1 MSAFGGSGRRTDTLS
16 RKAVAG
22 SPRAHELCDANAMI
36 DEKKLEERLVALE
49 AAKSWSPRV
58 VSRLEMLLRSGT
70 DEALYRVNPIQF
82 ATEKSIAEAEAIDLF
97 LHACVA
103 GLFDMDWLLVCPMC
117 SDVVESFR
125 SLGKL
130 HTHFHCHLCQSD
142 YEAALD
148 DYITVTFTVSPAV
161 RGIRFHKPDA
171 LSAWDYVFHHKMT
184 PGGLLPDGVPWSE
197 TAKGLVRELARIEP
211 GSVVNLEVDAA
222 EGALLGQDFESDAQ
236 FLFPVASGADVT
248 PLQTPPHVP
257 VTLDRGKC
265 VPAAGSIAP
274 GKVVFEVRN
283 AGTLPTVFGI
293 LQLPMVPAEHEHRAL
308 RFTPSLSGKRL
319 LMTQTFRDFFRSE
332 VISATEGIAVLD
344 VALVF
349 TDLKGSTALY
359 ERIGDLNAYIQVQ
372 RHFQHLLDATVRHNG
387 AVTKTIGDAVM
398 AAFLTSADAV
408 QAALDMREAVDE
420 LNRDRP
426 QRDFILKI
434 GVHRGA
440 SIAVT
445 LNDRLDYFG
454 QTVNIAARVQNLA
467 DGDEICITE
476 DVYGAPAVAEIIAPY
491 PVAKSEAEL
500 KGVSKAMSV
509 YRLTR
514 MVP

>member
-1 MSAFGGSGRRTDTLS
+1 MIKVLSG
-16 RKAVAG
+16 
-22 SPRAHELCDANAMI
+22 CDAMI

-49 AAKSWSPRV
+49 AAKAWSPRV
-58 VSRLEMLLRSGT
+58 VSRLETLLRSGT
-70 DEALYRVNPIQF
+70 DEALYRINPIQF
-82 ATEKSIAEAEAIDLF
+82 ATEKSIAEAEGIDLF

-103 GLFDMDWLLVCPMC
+103 GLFDMDWMLVCPMC

-125 SLGKL
+125 NLRKL

-142 YEAALD
+142 YDAALD
-148 DYITVTFTVSPAV
+148 DYIAVTFTVSPAV
-161 RGIRFHKPDA
+161 RSIRFHKPDA
-171 LSAWDYVFHHKMT
+171 LSAWDYVFHYKMT
-184 PGGLLPDGVPWSE
+184 PGGVMPDGVPWIE
-197 TAKGLVRELARIEP
+197 ATKGLMRAVIRIEP
-211 GSVVNLEVDAA
+211 GSTANLEVDAA
-222 EGALLGQDFESDAQ
+222 EGGLLGQDFESDAH
-236 FLFPVASGADVT
+236 FFSPVATGSDVT
-248 PLQTPPHVP
+248 PHVP
-257 VTLDRGKC
+257 VILDGGKC
-265 VPAAGSIAP
+265 VAGPANIAP

-283 AGTLPTVFGI
+283 PGKLPAVFGI
-293 LQLPMVPAEHEHRAL
+293 LQIPAATFQRPTLHFA
-308 RFTPSLSGKRL
+308 PALSGKRL

-332 VISATEGIAVLD
+332 VIGATEGIAVLD
-344 VALVF
+344 VTLVF

-372 RHFQHLLDATVRHNG
+372 RHFQHLLDATVRHHG

-398 AAFLTSADAV
+398 AAFSTSADAV
-408 QAALDMREAVDE
+408 RAALDMREAVDQ
-420 LNRDRP
+420 LNQDRP

-445 LNDRLDYFG
+445 LNERLDYFG

-476 DVYGAPAVAEIIAPY
+476 EVYGAPEVAEIIAPY

-509 YRLTR
+509 YHLAR
-514 MVP
+514 MAS

>member
-1 MSAFGGSGRRTDTLS
+1 MIEVLS
-16 RKAVAG
+16 R
-22 SPRAHELCDANAMI
+22 CNAMI
-36 DEKKLEERLVALE
+36 DEKKLEERLATLE

-58 VSRLEMLLRSGT
+58 VSRLEMLLRSGA
-70 DEALYRVNPIQF
+70 DEALYRINPIQF
-82 ATEKSIAEAEAIDLF
+82 ATEKSIAEAEGIDLF

-125 SLGKL
+125 SLRKL

-142 YEAALD
+142 YDAALD

-161 RGIRFHKPDA
+161 RSIRFHKPDA
-171 LSAWDYVFHHKMT
+171 LSAWDYVFHYKMT
-184 PGGLLPDGVPWSE
+184 PGGVMPDGVPWSE
-197 TAKGLVRELARIEP
+197 AAKGLVRALTRIEP
-211 GSVVNLEVDAA
+211 GSAANLEVDAA

-236 FLFPVASGADVT
+236 FFFPVARGAGVT
-248 PLQTPPHVP
+248 RPRVP
-257 VTLDRGKC
+257 VMLDCDKC
-265 VPAAGSIAP
+265 VTATANIAP

-283 AGTLPTVFGI
+283 AGKLPVVFGI
-293 LQLPMVPAEHEHRAL
+293 LQLPMATFQRPTLH
-308 RFTPSLSGKRL
+308 FTPSLSGKRL

-344 VALVF
+344 VTLVF

-408 QAALDMREAVDE
+408 QAALDMREAVDQ

-445 LNDRLDYFG
+445 LNERLDYFG

-476 DVYGAPAVAEIIAPY
+476 EVYVAPAVAKIIAPY
-491 PVAKSEAEL
+491 PVAKSEVEL

-509 YRLTR
+509 YHLAR
-514 MVP
+514 MTS

>member
-1 MSAFGGSGRRTDTLS
+1 MIEALS
-16 RKAVAG
+16 RC
-22 SPRAHELCDANAMI
+22 HAMI
-36 DEKKLEERLVALE
+36 DEKKLEERLIALE

-70 DEALYRVNPIQF
+70 DEALYRINPIQF
-82 ATEKSIAEAEAIDLF
+82 AIEKSIAEAEGIDLF
-97 LHACVA
+97 LHACMA
-103 GLFDMDWLLVCPMC
+103 GLFDMDWMLVCPMC

-125 SLGKL
+125 SLRKL

-142 YEAALD
+142 YDAALD
-148 DYITVTFTVSPAV
+148 DYIAVTFTVSPAV
-161 RGIRFHKPDA
+161 RGIRFHQPET
-171 LSAWDYVFHHKMT
+171 LSAWDFVFHYKLT
-184 PGGLLPDGVPWSE
+184 PGGILPDGVPWSE
-197 TAKGLVRELARIEP
+197 AAKGLVRVLTRIEP
-211 GSVVNLEVDAA
+211 GSTVDLEVDAT
-222 EGALLGQDFESDAQ
+222 EGALFGQDFASDAH
-236 FLFPVASGADVT
+236 FFFPVEKGAGGA
-248 PLQTPPHVP
+248 PSPVP
-257 VTLDRGKC
+257 VMLEAGKC
-265 VPAAGSIAP
+265 VTAAASIAP

-283 AGTLPTVFGI
+283 TGRLPVVFGI
-293 LQLPMVPAEHEHRAL
+293 LQLPTASFQRPPLHFAPA
-308 RFTPSLSGKRL
+308 LSGKRL

-344 VALVF
+344 VTLVF

-372 RHFQHLLDATVRHNG
+372 RHFQHLLDVTVRHNG

-408 QAALDMREAVDE
+408 QAALDMREAVEE

-445 LNDRLDYFG
+445 LNERLDYFG

-476 DVYGAPAVAEIIAPY
+476 EVYSAPAVAEIIAPY
-491 PVAKSEAEL
+491 PVEKSEAEL

-509 YRLTR
+509 YRLAR
-514 MVP
+514 MAS

>member
-1 MSAFGGSGRRTDTLS
+1 
-16 RKAVAG
+16 
-22 SPRAHELCDANAMI
+22 MI
-36 DEKKLEERLVALE
+36 DEKELEERLVALE

-58 VSRLEMLLRSGT
+58 VSRLETLLRSGP
-70 DEALYRVNPIQF
+70 DEALYRINPIQF
-82 ATEKSIAEAEAIDLF
+82 ANEKSIAEAEGIDLF

-125 SLGKL
+125 SLRKL

-142 YEAALD
+142 YDAALD

-161 RGIRFHKPDA
+161 RGIRFHKPEA
-171 LSAWDYVFHHKMT
+171 LSAWDYVFHYKLT
-184 PGGLLPDGVPWSE
+184 LGGLMPDGVPWNE
-197 TAKGLVRELARIEP
+197 TAKGLVRALTRIEP
-211 GSVVNLEVDAA
+211 GSTASLEVDAT
-222 EGALLGQDFESDAQ
+222 EGALFGQDFDSDAQ
-236 FLFPVASGADVT
+236 FLFPVTEGVGT
-248 PLQTPPHVP
+248 TLPGVP
-257 VTLDRGKC
+257 VTLDHGSC
-265 VPAAGSIAP
+265 TATAASIAP
-274 GKVVFEVRN
+274 GKVVFEVHN
-283 AGTLPTVFGI
+283 AGKLPVVFGI
-293 LQLPMVPAEHEHRAL
+293 LQLPAEASERPKL
-308 RFTPSLSGKRL
+308 RFPAYLSGKRL

-344 VALVF
+344 VTLVF

-372 RHFQHLLDATVRHNG
+372 RHFQHLLDVTVRHNG

-398 AAFLTSADAV
+398 AAFSTAADAV
-408 QAALDMREAVDE
+408 QAALEMREAVDE
-420 LNRDRP
+420 LNRDRS

-445 LNDRLDYFG
+445 LNERLDYFG

-476 DVYGAPAVAEIIAPY
+476 DVHRAPEVAEIIAPY
-491 PVAKSEAEL
+491 PVTRSEAEL
-500 KGVSKAMSV
+500 KGVSKAMPV
-509 YRLTR
+509 YHLARA
-514 MVP
+514 

>member
-1 MSAFGGSGRRTDTLS
+1 MIEALS
-16 RKAVAG
+16 RYGTV
-22 SPRAHELCDANAMI
+22 I
-36 DEKKLEERLVALE
+36 DEKKLEARLVVVE
-49 AAKSWSPRV
+49 AARSWSPRV

-70 DEALYRVNPIQF
+70 DEALYRINPIEF
-82 ATEKSIAEAEAIDLF
+82 AREKSIAEAEGIDLF

-125 SLGKL
+125 SLRKL

-142 YEAALD
+142 YDAALD
-148 DYITVTFTVSPAV
+148 DYITVTFTVSPTV
-161 RGIRFHKPDA
+161 RSIRFHRPDA
-171 LSAWDYVFHHKMT
+171 LSAWDYVFHYKLT
-184 PGGLLPDGVPWSE
+184 SGGMLPDGVPWSE
-197 TAKGLVRELARIEP
+197 AAKQLVRVLTRIEP
-211 GSVVNLEVDAA
+211 GSTLSLEVDAV

-236 FLFPVASGADVT
+236 FLFPVASGVDAA
-248 PLQTPPHVP
+248 LPHVS
-257 VTLDRGKC
+257 VTLDRGQC
-265 VPAAGSIAP
+265 MAAPANIAP
-274 GKVVFEVRN
+274 GKVVFDVHN
-283 AGTLPTVFGI
+283 AGKLPVIFGI
-293 LQLPMVPAEHEHRAL
+293 LQLPVATFQRQKL
-308 RFTPSLSGKRL
+308 RFGPSLSGKRL
-319 LMTQTFRDFFRSE
+319 LTTQTFRDFFRSE
-332 VISATEGIAVLD
+332 VIGATEGIAVLD
-344 VALVF
+344 VTLVF

-408 QAALDMREAVDE
+408 RAALDMRETVEE

-440 SIAVT
+440 AIAVT
-445 LNDRLDYFG
+445 LNERLDYFG

-476 DVYGAPAVAEIIAPY
+476 DVYRAPAVAEIIAPY
-491 PVAKSEAEL
+491 PMVKSEAEL

-509 YRLTR
+509 YHLGR
-514 MVP
+514 MKT

>member
-1 MSAFGGSGRRTDTLS
+1 MIEALS
-16 RKAVAG
+16 RCSTV
-22 SPRAHELCDANAMI
+22 I
-36 DEKKLEERLVALE
+36 DEKKLEERLAVVE
-49 AAKSWSPRV
+49 AARSWSPRV
-58 VSRLEMLLRSGT
+58 VSRLETLLRSGT
-70 DEALYRVNPIQF
+70 DEALYRINPIEF
-82 ATEKSIAEAEAIDLF
+82 AREKSIAEAEGIDLF

-125 SLGKL
+125 SLRKL

-142 YEAALD
+142 YDAALD
-148 DYITVTFTVSPAV
+148 DYITVTFTVSTTV
-161 RGIRFHKPDA
+161 RSIRFHRPDA
-171 LSAWDYVFHHKMT
+171 LSAWDYVFHYKLT
-184 PGGLLPDGVPWSE
+184 SGGMLPDGVPWSE
-197 TAKGLVRELARIEP
+197 AAKQLVRLLTRIEP
-211 GSVVNLEVDAA
+211 GSTLSLEVDAV

-236 FLFPVASGADVT
+236 FLFPVARGADAA
-248 PLQTPPHVP
+248 LPHVP
-257 VTLDRGKC
+257 VTLDGGQC
-265 VPAAGSIAP
+265 MAAPANIAP
-274 GKVVFEVRN
+274 GKVAFDVHN
-283 AGTLPTVFGI
+283 AGKLPVIFGI
-293 LQLPMVPAEHEHRAL
+293 LQLPVATFQRQKLH
-308 RFTPSLSGKRL
+308 FGPSLSGKRL
-319 LMTQTFRDFFRSE
+319 LTTQTFRDFFRSE
-332 VISATEGIAVLD
+332 VIGATEGIAVLD
-344 VALVF
+344 VTLVF

-408 QAALDMREAVDE
+408 RAALDMRETVEE

-440 SIAVT
+440 AIAVT
-445 LNDRLDYFG
+445 LNERLDYFG

-476 DVYGAPAVAEIIAPY
+476 DVYRAPAVAEIIAPY
-491 PVAKSEAEL
+491 PMVKSEAEL

-509 YRLTR
+509 YHLARLETGL
-514 MVP
+514 

>member
-1 MSAFGGSGRRTDTLS
+1 
-16 RKAVAG
+16 
-22 SPRAHELCDANAMI
+22 MI

-58 VSRLEMLLRSGT
+58 VSRLETLLRSGT
-70 DEALYRVNPIQF
+70 DEALYRINPIAF

-103 GLFDMDWLLVCPMC
+103 GLFDMDWMLVCPMC

-125 SLGKL
+125 SLRKL

-142 YEAALD
+142 YDAALD
-148 DYITVTFTVSPAV
+148 DYITVTFTVSPGV
-161 RGIRFHKPDA
+161 RGIRFHNPEA
-171 LSAWDYVFHHKMT
+171 LSAWDYVFHYRMT
-184 PGGLLPDGVPWSE
+184 PGGLMPDGVPWSE
-197 TAKGLVRELARIEP
+197 VAKGLIRVLTRIEP
-211 GSVVNLEVDAA
+211 GSTANLEVDAA
-222 EGALLGQDFESDAQ
+222 EGALLGQDFDSDAQ
-236 FLFPVASGADVT
+236 FLFPVATAAGVT
-248 PLQTPPHVP
+248 PPQVP
-257 VTLDRGKC
+257 VTQVSVILDGGKC
-265 VPAAGSIAP
+265 VPAAANIAP

-283 AGTLPTVFGI
+283 AGKLPTVFGI
-293 LQLPMVPAEHEHRAL
+293 LQLPMATTRRPNLA
-308 RFTPSLSGKRL
+308 FTPSLSGKRL

-408 QAALDMREAVDE
+408 KAALDMREAVDA

-445 LNDRLDYFG
+445 LNERLDYFG

-476 DVYGAPAVAEIIAPY
+476 EVYGAPAVAEIIASY
-491 PVAKSEAEL
+491 PVAKREAQL

-509 YRLTR
+509 YHLAR
-514 MVP
+514 MAS